1 MAPRADSQG
10 GETSCG
16 VGGVLCGTEGIG
28 LSRLHGLGSKWD
40 GTLRRSGGWGIVLGS
55 AKLAE

>member
-28 LSRLHGLGSKWD
+28 LSRLHGLGSKW
-40 GTLRRSGGWGIVLGS
+40 GWDSKEIWRMGDSFRECKAG
-55 AKLAE
+55 